1 MHANTTLH
9 FDINSGIAGDMALAV
24 LHGLGGLDLSEVTD
38 IIHQITG
45 KTLDI
50 NIEKTFVNGIEA
62 TRLNIK
68 MPHEHAHRT
77 MQDIRVMVED
87 SDLPKQVIAD
97 TIGIFF
103 R

>member
-1 MHANTTLH
+1 MKYALHKNLNAIYAESHMHANTTLH

-50 NIEKTFVNGIEA
+50 NIEK
-62 TRLNIK
+62 K
-68 MPHEHAHRT
+68 H
-77 MQDIRVMVED
+77 
-87 SDLPKQVIAD
+87 S
-97 TIGIFF
+97 
-103 R
+103 

>member
-1 MHANTTLH
+1 M
-9 FDINSGIAGDMALAV
+9 
-24 LHGLGGLDLSEVTD
+24 
-38 IIHQITG
+38 
-45 KTLDI
+45 
-50 NIEKTFVNGIEA
+50 NGIEA

-97 TIGIFF
+97 TIGIFSIIAEAEGSSTANLPTRYIF
-103 R
+103 TKSEHSILSLI